1 MSIALNIIDSTSNDA
16 AAPALRDLTLPVL
29 SMTCATCAARIEKVL
44 NSLPGVDDASV
55 NLAAEQASVTY
66 DAGQLSAA
74 DIAAAISGAGF
85 SVPNQMIELAI
96 EGMTCASCSSRIE
109 KSLLAVAS
117 VASAQANLATEQATV
132 SIEAG
137 GPDAAELIAAVEK
150 AGYGAKAAERTE
162 AGADEEEELA
172 RKSRKDLTVFAVAA
186 LLTLPLVAQM
196 VWELAGVEW
205 RISPLVQLALGT
217 PVQFWAGWRF
227 YRAAWGALKAFSGN
241 MDSLVAMGTSA
252 AYGLSLYNTII
263 GAGGDLY
270 YEAGAAVITLILLG
284 KWLESRAKRGTTAAI
299 RALMNLRPE
308 TARVLRDG
316 KEVEVPAQAVGG
328 GDLVVV
334 RPGERLPV
342 DGVVEEGASQMDE
355 SLITGESMPVPKTVG
370 DAVTGGAVN
379 GEGLLRVRA
388 TTVGAESVLSHI
400 IKLVQGAQG
409 SKAPVQKLVD
419 RISGVFVPIVILIA
433 IATFLVWWGI
443 TGEYPTAII
452 NAVAVLVIACPC
464 ALGLATPT
472 AIMVGTGQ
480 AATAG
485 ILIKDAEALERA
497 HGITSVVLDKTGTLT
512 EGRPEVTE
520 IHSVNGDEAGL
531 LRLAAGAQQGSE
543 HPLARAVLAKAESND
558 AVLTPVENFK
568 SLPGKGLKARLNG
581 RDLLIGN
588 RLLMAEGG
596 VETTALEKKAAG
608 METQGLTVM
617 WVAEKS
623 PAAKILG
630 LIAVGDTIKPHAAGA
645 VARLRE
651 SGVET
656 IMLTGDNAL
665 SAAWVAEEVG
675 VDRVV
680 AEVLPEHKA
689 NEIKRL
695 KAENKIVAMVGD
707 GINDAPA
714 LAEADIGFAMGTG
727 TDVAMHTAGV
737 TLMRGEP
744 MLVADAISVS
754 KATYGKIRQ
763 NLFWAFIY
771 NLIALPLA
779 SMGYLSPVIAGAA
792 MAMSSVSVVSNSLLL
807 KRWRA
812 EF

>member
-1 MSIALNIIDSTSNDA
+1 MKLTLFSIVLRLGFAITLIVGLETVSAEEPPLKKITIMVADEPLEIYEGSQVFPAPVRFRNEKDFRERFVNLITEYLTGEHASKGYDAQISRMAGEGLFEASILARILPQPYLKRLSKIKAAKIALFVDPNG
-16 AAPALRDLTLPVL
+16 
-29 SMTCATCAARIEKVL
+29 RIYFKEILV
-44 NSLPGVDDASV
+44 
-55 NLAAEQASVTY
+55 Y
-66 DAGQLSAA
+66 DPKTPIYCAGQ
-74 DIAAAISGAGF
+74 GRP
-85 SVPNQMIELAI
+85 SVPLK
-96 EGMTCASCSSRIE
+96 SSIPCLTKKKVSAQSKIDKLSKE
-109 KSLLAVAS
+109 AKIAKAQWAVAS
-117 VASAQANLATEQATV
+117 
-132 SIEAG
+132 
-137 GPDAAELIAAVEK
+137 
-150 AGYGAKAAERTE
+150 
-162 AGADEEEELA
+162 
-172 RKSRKDLTVFAVAA
+172 
-186 LLTLPLVAQM
+186 
-196 VWELAGVEW
+196 
-205 RISPLVQLALGT
+205 
-217 PVQFWAGWRF
+217 
-227 YRAAWGALKAFSGN
+227 
-241 MDSLVAMGTSA
+241 
-252 AYGLSLYNTII
+252 
-263 GAGGDLY
+263 
-270 YEAGAAVITLILLG
+270 
-284 KWLESRAKRGTTAAI
+284 
-299 RALMNLRPE
+299 
-308 TARVLRDG
+308 
-316 KEVEVPAQAVGG
+316 

-342 DGVVEEGASQMDE
+342 DGVVEEGTSQMDE

-370 DAVTGGAVN
+370 DAVTGGAIN
-379 GEGLLRVRA
+379 GEGLLRIRA

-409 SKAPVQKLVD
+409 SKVPVQKLVD
-419 RISGVFVPIVILIA
+419 RISSIFVPIVIIA
-433 IATFLVWWGI
+433 AIVTFLVWWGI
-443 TGEYPTAII
+443 SGDYPTAII

-464 ALGLATPT
+464 ALGLAMPT

-497 HGITSVVLDKTGTLT
+497 HAITSVVLDKTGTLT
-512 EGRPEVTE
+512 EGKPEVAE
-520 IHSVNGDEAGL
+520 IYSIDGDEAGL

-543 HPLARAVLAKAESND
+543 HPLARAVLAKAKSD
-558 AVLTPVENFK
+558 GAVLTPVENFK
-568 SLPGKGLKARLNG
+568 SLPGKGLKARLDG

-588 RLLMAEGG
+588 RLLMAESG
-596 VETTALEKKAAG
+596 VETTALEKRAANL
-608 METQGLTVM
+608 ETQGLTVM
-617 WVAEKS
+617 WMVEKS
-623 PAAKILG
+623 PPGKILG

-651 SGVET
+651 SGMET
-656 IMLTGDNAL
+656 IMLTGDNAR
-665 SAAWVAEEVG
+665 SAVAVAEKVG

-680 AEVLPEHKA
+680 AEVLPKHKA
-689 NEIKRL
+689 DEIKRL
-695 KAENKIVAMVGD
+695 KAEDKTVAMVGD

-727 TDVAMHTAGV
+727 TDVAMHTAGI

-754 KATYGKIRQ
+754 KATYNKIRQ